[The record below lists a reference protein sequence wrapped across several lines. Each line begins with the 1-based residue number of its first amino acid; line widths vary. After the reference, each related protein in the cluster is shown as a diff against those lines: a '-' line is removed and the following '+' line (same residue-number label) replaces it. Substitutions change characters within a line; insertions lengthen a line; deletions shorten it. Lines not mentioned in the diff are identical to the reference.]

1 VIGSI
6 KIGTAFGIP
15 IRIHWT
21 FLAGLY
27 LLLVLGV
34 ELQRAL
40 PLILVVFG
48 CVLLHELGHSLV
60 ARGFGIRVLDITFWP
75 LGGIARMNEIP
86 ESPRIEGLVAIA
98 GPAVNF
104 ALCGLSVLALLLLSL
119 LALPGGGLVMYFGIL
134 NLVQGGSNLLPAFP
148 MDGGRLLRAFL
159 ARKRSWLEATEIAV
173 KVSRVLAALLFLA
186 SIAVMILSPSS
197 VCLMPLIAVFL
208 WFAGTRELLA
218 VRLRHGAAPFG
229 RAWTGPGDADGRP
242 APEPEGPEE
251 PGSARRPLH
260 WQGLPDRGHGF
271 SDELLRRIESYRGR
285 LRRPPPE

>member
-1 VIGSI
+1 VLGAI
-6 KIGTAFGIP
+6 KLGNAFGIP
-15 IRIHWT
+15 VRIHWT
-21 FLAGLY
+21 FMALPILLLGAGWRPLQALL
-27 LLLVLGV
+27 LLLVL
-34 ELQRAL
+34 
-40 PLILVVFG
+40 FG
-48 CVLLHELGHSLV
+48 CVLLHELGHSLM

-104 ALCGLSVLALLLLSL
+104 ALCGLSALVVLVQS
-119 LALPGGGLVMYFGIL
+119 ALPLPGAELVWAFLGL
-134 NLVQGGSNLLPAFP
+134 NLIQGGSNLLPAFP

-159 ARKRSWLEATEIAV
+159 ARRRTWLEATEIAV
-173 KVSRVLAALLFLA
+173 KVSRVLATLLFLG

-208 WFAGTRELLA
+208 WLAGTRELLS

-229 RAWTGPGDADGRP
+229 GAWPQAGSGGSPP
-242 APEPEGPEE
+242 AAEPEE
-251 PGSARRPLH
+251 PGSARRPLT
-260 WQGLPDRGHGF
+260 WEGLPGRPGQGF
-271 SDELLRRIESYRGR
+271 SDDLLRRIESYRGR